1 MRNDSNFYM
10 RLPSTLLKTIR
21 LTAAAH
27 GVTASEFIRDAIK
40 RSLGMRD
47 ATAEHSGQPSSLAIV
62 HDCPWAI
69 SPLKSTIRLVYAE
82 PKLEVGISVEVR

>member
-27 GVTASEFIRDAIK
+27 GVSVSEFIRDAAECFSGYTTADNDDK
-40 RSLGMRD
+40 TDNDPG
-47 ATAEHSGQPSSLAIV
+47 TAE
-62 HDCPWAI
+62 
-69 SPLKSTIRLVYAE
+69 
-82 PKLEVGISVEVR
+82 